1 MNTPGRIESRPQGPH
16 DVDML
21 TRVDAVLQHGFAGLR
36 FPQPLEARFQDD
48 TRVARV
54 RHHRIFGLLGVL
66 LFDSFLLGDQMMVPD
81 VLALSAWIRLGLVT
95 PISLLSLWAVGHTRA
110 MVRESLICFNVLM
123 FGLSLVTIMLSTHSP
138 NVQHYY
144 IGIPVIILFANTVQR
159 LRFWPALVSTLLL
172 LGMVGTA
179 MSRLDV
185 IHIEV
190 RHTFMLILSATA
202 IMTLA
207 ALYSLE
213 RDERR
218 AYLLRLREESLA
230 REDLLT
236 RLPNRLALE
245 EFLHARLHGPR
256 QAKTGMDYLLYLDL
270 DHFKTVNDTCG
281 HAVGDRLLREISV
294 VIRAQLDRNDFIAR
308 LGGDEFAVLL
318 LDSDEAAAHAA
329 GERIIKAVQ
338 DYRLSHDQT
347 TFAVAVSIGTV
358 AMDPAQSR
366 QMSDVMAYADV
377 ACYAAKHAGR
387 GRQYQYKHDD
397 ADIAQA
403 HGTIDWGQ
411 RLRRALDQDR
421 FRLYLQHI
429 VNAEGEIE
437 GHEALVRLEGDDG
450 NIVPPGAFL
459 PAAKRLGLM
468 TAIDR
473 WVTREVFS
481 LLVKNAAALP
491 GYISVNLVPSSL
503 SDRQFTTW
511 LLGALQGRP
520 ELAGKL
526 RFEITEVEKL
536 QVASDELKLL
546 DGLRA
551 MGFAIYLDDFGSGYA
566 SFELLKRIPVDG
578 IKLDGTV
585 VQDYMSDPVDQ
596 ALVQAAVT
604 LASRLKIKLIAEGV
618 ETTEVLDAL
627 RELGV
632 RNFQGYLFHKPEAW
646 QQVAQAQRTRAGPV
660 RQPPSAQDA
669 APSIAPSAPPVAAL
683 ATAPVAV
690 PTPDPASTSTDALS
704 A

>member
-1 MNTPGRIESRPQGPH
+1 MNTPARIENRLQGPH

-36 FPQPLEARFQDD
+36 FPQPLESRFQAD
-48 TRVARV
+48 TRAARV
-54 RHHRIFGLLGVL
+54 RHHRTFGLLGVL
-66 LFDSFLLGDQMMVPD
+66 LFDSFLLGDRMMVPD

-95 PISLLSLWAVGHTRA
+95 PISLLTLWAIGYTKSA
-110 MVRESLICFNVLM
+110 LRESLLCLNVLM
-123 FGLSLVTIMLSTHSP
+123 FGLSLVAIMLSTHSP

-172 LGMVGTA
+172 LGMVGAA
-179 MSRLDV
+179 MGRLEV

-202 IMTLA
+202 VMTLA

-256 QAKTGMDYLLYLDL
+256 KADRKGMDYLLYLDL

-318 LDSDEAAAHAA
+318 LDSDEATAHSA

-411 RLRRALDQDR
+411 RLRRALDQNR

-429 VNAEGEIE
+429 VNADGEIE

-481 LLVKNAAALP
+481 LLLKNATALP
-491 GYISVNLVPSSL
+491 GYVSVNLVPSSL
-503 SDRQFTTW
+503 SDRQFTAW
-511 LLGALQGRP
+511 LLSALEGRP

-536 QVASDELKLL
+536 QVASDEIKLL

-618 ETTEVLDAL
+618 ETAEVLDAL
-627 RELGV
+627 RALGV
-632 RNFQGYLFHKPEAW
+632 RNFQGYLFHKPETW
-646 QQVAQAQRTRAGPV
+646 QLVAQARRTRALPASL
-660 RQPPSAQDA
+660 PAPA
-669 APSIAPSAPPVAAL
+669 ASAPN
-683 ATAPVAV
+683 
-690 PTPDPASTSTDALS
+690 PASTSIDALS

>member
-1 MNTPGRIESRPQGPH
+1 MNTPARVTQHPHGPH
-16 DVDML
+16 EVDML
-21 TRVDAVLQHGFAGLR
+21 TRIDAVLDHGFSGLR
-36 FPQPLEARFQDD
+36 FPSFLEQRFQAD
-48 TRVARV
+48 TREARV
-54 RHHRIFGLLGVL
+54 RHHRIFGLLGIL
-66 LFDSFLLGDQMMVPD
+66 LFDSFLIGDRAMVPD
-81 VLALSAWIRLGLVT
+81 VIALSAWLRLGLLT
-95 PISLLSLWAVGHTRA
+95 PLSLLSLWLIGRVSSTTR
-110 MVRESLICFNVLM
+110 ENLIGTNVLM
-123 FGLSLVTIMLSTHSP
+123 MGLSLVIIMLSTHSP

-144 IGIPVIILFANTVQR
+144 VGIPIILLFANTVQR
-159 LRFWPALVSTLLL
+159 LRFWPALSSTVLLF
-172 LGMVGTA
+172 GMVAVG
-179 MSRLDV
+179 MSRV
-185 IHIEV
+185 GAIPPEV
-190 RHTFMLILSATA
+190 RQTFLLVLGATA
-202 IMTLA
+202 VMTLA

-213 RDERR
+213 RDERL
-218 AYLLRLREESLA
+218 AYLQRLREESLA

-245 EFLHARLHGPR
+245 EFLHARLHVPR
-256 QAKTGMDYLLYLDL
+256 SDTSRLDYLLYLDL

-294 VIRAQLDRNDFIAR
+294 VVRAQLDRRDFMAR

-318 LDSDEAAAHAA
+318 LDCTEAAAHGA

-411 RLRRALDQDR
+411 RLRRALDQER
-421 FRLYLQHI
+421 FRLFLQHI
-429 VNAEGEIE
+429 VNAQGEIE

-450 NIVPPGAFL
+450 NMVPPGTFL

-473 WVTREVFS
+473 WVTREALSV
-481 LLVKNAAALP
+481 LVKNPGLP

-503 SDRQFTTW
+503 SDRQFASW
-511 LLGALQGRP
+511 LLSALRGRP
-520 ELAGKL
+520 ELAGRL

-536 QVASDELKLL
+536 QVASDELNLINS
-546 DGLRA
+546 LRA
-551 MGFAIYLDDFGSGYA
+551 MGFPIYLDDFGSGYA

-585 VQDYMSDPVDQ
+585 VRDYMSDPVDQ

-604 LASRLKIKLIAEGV
+604 LAARLQIKLIAEGV
-618 ETTEVLDAL
+618 ETVDLLDAL
-627 RELGV
+627 CALGI
-632 RNFQGYLFHKPEAW
+632 RNFQGYLFHRPESW
-646 QQVAQAQRTRAGPV
+646 RQVAKDQHTHT
-660 RQPPSAQDA
+660 PPSTRPTVAIQLGA
-669 APSIAPSAPPVAAL
+669 APSGSPAAHLGAPLPIAAHRANPVDSLHA
-683 ATAPVAV
+683 
-690 PTPDPASTSTDALS
+690 
-704 A
+704 

>member
-1 MNTPGRIESRPQGPH
+1 MNTPARVAHSSNGPH
-16 DVDML
+16 EVDML
-21 TRVDAVLQHGFAGLR
+21 SRIDAVLQHGFSGLR
-36 FPQPLEARFQDD
+36 FPSFLEQRFQAD
-48 TRVARV
+48 TLDARV
-54 RHHRIFGLLGVL
+54 RHHRIFGVLGIL
-66 LFDSFLLGDQMMVPD
+66 LFDSFWFGDRVMVPD
-81 VLALSAWIRLGLVT
+81 VLALSAWLRVGLLT
-95 PISLLSLWAVGHTRA
+95 PLSLLSLWLIGRVGSTL
-110 MVRESLICFNVLM
+110 RENLVGTNVLLM
-123 FGLSLVTIMLSTHSP
+123 GMALVAIMLSTHSP

-144 IGIPVIILFANTVQR
+144 VGIPMILLFSNTVQR
-159 LRFWPALVSTLLL
+159 LRFWPALVSTVLLFTMVATGMSQVAAIPPEVRQTFL
-172 LGMVGTA
+172 LVLGGTA
-179 MSRLDV
+179 V
-185 IHIEV
+185 
-190 RHTFMLILSATA
+190 
-202 IMTLA
+202 MTLA

-245 EFLHARLHGPR
+245 EFLHTRLHSPR
-256 QAKTGMDYLLYLDL
+256 SDATRLDYLLYLDL

-294 VIRAQLDRNDFIAR
+294 VVRAQLDRHDFMAR

-318 LDSDEAAAHAA
+318 LDCTEAAAQAT

-387 GRQYQYKHDD
+387 GRQFQYKHDD

-411 RLRRALDQDR
+411 RLRRALDQGR

-429 VNAEGEIE
+429 VNAQGEIE
-437 GHEALVRLEGDDG
+437 GHEALIRLEGDDG
-450 NIVPPGAFL
+450 NMVPPGAFL

-481 LLVKNAAALP
+481 MLVKNPDLP

-503 SDRQFTTW
+503 SDRQFTSW
-511 LLGALQGRP
+511 LLSALRGRP

-536 QVASDELKLL
+536 QVASDELSLI
-546 DGLRA
+546 DALRA
-551 MGFAIYLDDFGSGYA
+551 MGFSIYLDDFGSGYA

-604 LASRLKIKLIAEGV
+604 LASRLNIKLIAEGV
-618 ETTEVLDAL
+618 ETVDVLDAL
-627 RELGV
+627 CELGIS
-632 RNFQGYLFHKPEAW
+632 NFQGYLFHKPESW
-646 QQVAQAQRTRAGPV
+646 QQVAKDHHTHTPLASRPTVVVTPRATPSSAVPPLHAGPV
-660 RQPPSAQDA
+660 A
-669 APSIAPSAPPVAAL
+669 APALPHQPAPLDSLHA
-683 ATAPVAV
+683 
-690 PTPDPASTSTDALS
+690 
-704 A
+704 

>member
-1 MNTPGRIESRPQGPH
+1 MKYPARAVRQPH
-16 DVDML
+16 GTQEVDLL
-21 TRVDAVLQHGFAGLR
+21 TRIDAVLAHGFAGLR
-36 FPQPLEARFQDD
+36 FSDLLEDRFQAD
-48 TRVARV
+48 TSAARL
-54 RHHRIFGLLGVL
+54 RHHRVFGVLGIL
-66 LFDSFLLGDQMMVPD
+66 LFDSFLIGDSMMVPD
-81 VLALSAWIRLGLVT
+81 VLALSAWLRLGLLT
-95 PISLLSLWAVGHTRA
+95 PLSLLSLWFIGRVGSTTR
-110 MVRESLICFNVLM
+110 ENLIGINVLM
-123 FGLSLVTIMLSTHSP
+123 MGLALVIIMTSTRSP
-138 NVQHYY
+138 NAQHYY
-144 IGIPVIILFANTVQR
+144 VGIPMILLFANTVQR
-159 LRFWPALVSTLLL
+159 LRFWPALVSTVLLF
-172 LGMVGTA
+172 GMVALGLSHVA
-179 MSRLDV
+179 AIPS
-185 IHIEV
+185 EV
-190 RHTFMLILSATA
+190 RQTFVLVLGATA
-202 IMTLA
+202 VMTLA

-218 AYLLRLREESLA
+218 AYLLHLREESLA

-245 EFLHARLHGPR
+245 EFLHARLRAPR
-256 QAKTGMDYLLYLDL
+256 HDATRFDYLLYLDL

-366 QMSDVMAYADV
+366 RMSDVMAYADV

-387 GRQYQYKHDD
+387 GRQFQYKHDD

-411 RLRRALDQDR
+411 RLRRALDQGR

-429 VNAEGEIE
+429 VNARGEIE
-437 GHEALVRLEGDDG
+437 GHEALIRLEGDDG

-481 LLVKNAAALP
+481 MLVKNPDLP
-491 GYISVNLVPSSL
+491 GYISVNLVPGSL
-503 SDRQFTTW
+503 SDRQFTGW
-511 LLGALQGRP
+511 LLSALRSRP

-536 QVASDELKLL
+536 QVASDELSLI
-546 DGLRA
+546 DALRA
-551 MGFAIYLDDFGSGYA
+551 MSFSIYLDDFGSGYA

-604 LASRLKIKLIAEGV
+604 LASRLNIKLIAEGV
-618 ETTEVLDAL
+618 ETVDVLDAL
-627 RELGV
+627 CELGIS
-632 RNFQGYLFHKPEAW
+632 NFQGYLFHKPESW
-646 QQVAQAQRTRAGPV
+646 QQVAKDHHTHTPLASRPSVVVTPEAAPTLP
-660 RQPPSAQDA
+660 RQP
-669 APSIAPSAPPVAAL
+669 APLDSLRA
-683 ATAPVAV
+683 
-690 PTPDPASTSTDALS
+690 
-704 A
+704 